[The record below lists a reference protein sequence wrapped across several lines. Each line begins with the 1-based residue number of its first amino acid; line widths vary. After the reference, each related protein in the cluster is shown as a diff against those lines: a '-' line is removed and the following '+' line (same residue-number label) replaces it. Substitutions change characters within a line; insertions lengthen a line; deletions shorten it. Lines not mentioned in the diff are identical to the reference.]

1 MSEAA
6 QFATIP
12 LDNPLWRHACQF
24 YAQSGVE
31 QLLLTLQDEHGAD
44 INQILQA
51 HWLGTEGKVWDQ
63 GCVSEEYVLW
73 MKQQIQPLRKIR
85 RDMKQQWV
93 VDKGPAF
100 EDFRQQIK
108 KLELQAEQYGLAL
121 LYLASQSFIE
131 SPVDKALEINMR
143 SYARHVGIPEELMIP
158 LLK

>member
-24 YAQSGVE
+24 YAQPGIE
-31 QLLLTLQDEHGAD
+31 QILLTLQDEHGAD

-51 HWLGTEGKVWDQ
+51 HWLGSEGKAWDQ
-63 GCVSEEYVLW
+63 GCVSEEYLLW
-73 MKQQIQPLRKIR
+73 MEQQIQPLRKIR

-93 VDKGPAF
+93 VERGAAF
-100 EDFRQQIK
+100 EDFRQQVK

-121 LYLASQSFIE
+121 LYLAGQQQPSSVEGKLVQENFS
-131 SPVDKALEINMR
+131 R
-143 SYARHVGIPEELMIP
+143 YARSLGIPDSSFSELI
-158 LLK
+158 K

>member
-31 QLLLTLQDEHGAD
+31 QTLLALQDEHGAD

-51 HWLGTEGKVWDQ
+51 HWLGTEERVWDQ
-63 GCVSEEYVLW
+63 GCVSEEYSLW
-73 MKQQIQPLRKIR
+73 MEQQIRPLRKIR

-93 VDKGPAF
+93 EERGSAF
-100 EDFRQQIK
+100 EDFRQQVK

-121 LYLASQSFIE
+121 LYLAGQQQLPSVEGKLVQENLS
-131 SPVDKALEINMR
+131 R
-143 SYARHVGIPEELMIP
+143 YAMSLGIPDSSFSGLI
-158 LLK
+158 K